1 MKRLLLWCVGMKS
14 ACVRWWSLALCSKLD
29 SSLSKTARRALVMGV
44 CLGFEAETG
53 VLGIILGVGV
63 VWQRARL
70 LPYLAHIGLRL
81 RLAGVRC

>member
-1 MKRLLLWCVGMKS
+1 
-14 ACVRWWSLALCSKLD
+14 
-29 SSLSKTARRALVMGV
+29 MGV

-70 LPYLAHIGLRL
+70 LPYLVHIGLRL

>member
-1 MKRLLLWCVGMKS
+1 
-14 ACVRWWSLALCSKLD
+14 
-29 SSLSKTARRALVMGV
+29 MGV